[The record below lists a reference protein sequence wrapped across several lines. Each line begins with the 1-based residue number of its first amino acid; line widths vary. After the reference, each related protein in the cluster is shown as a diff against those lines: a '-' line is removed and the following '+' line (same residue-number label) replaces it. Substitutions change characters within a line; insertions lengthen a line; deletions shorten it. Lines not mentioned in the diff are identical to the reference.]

1 MSYLLSV
8 TIYYCYYYYS
18 TGRTLTDT
26 PIETQAINVTVIEG
40 KTAIL
45 PCSFPFLGQQKFKV
59 RCCTLL
65 TNFALSC
72 FHQMEKG
79 NSYTYTRSRLK
90 ENAYVSVRV
99 RVFVYG
105 NALLV
110 QDK

>member
-8 TIYYCYYYYS
+8 TIYYCYYYYYS

-72 FHQMEKG
+72 FHRMEEG
-79 NSYTYTRSRLK
+79 NSYTYTHSRFK
-90 ENAYVSVRV
+90 ENDCVSV